1 MKKALLLTAG
11 VILYSCGG
19 GGGGTSSNSNPDSS
33 SYKLAN
39 LQEPEIAEN
48 TSTTSVRTVQS
59 LTGVSEKAATSRTA
73 SSTSENPKGWLIT
86 LLQKSIG
93 QRLTQAT
100 RGNTFTIPCINSGGY
115 LNAYVYYDLKEG
127 VTQPRSCSDF
137 KAIRIHVANTSSE
150 KDCVLGNYLIY
161 KGAPFSML
169 ITGSELK
176 DPDCL
181 PSKAE
186 ILVDD
191 GVVVH
196 LQAGTP
202 DEAYDYNSLKIA
214 YNNIVWNGDEIAS
227 VKYSITGGA
236 NYLPGQFPDTNGR
249 IDYYFDIT
257 GTGTETSDTFSG
269 YIKLGCLDGWLK
281 VDTLEPIK
289 YSADGELQ
297 QGKIKVSAADGN
309 FVIAYSDSGIDI
321 TETIGDK
328 TETYHYN
335 SFDEIKDSL
344 QGVTCTHR

>member
-19 GGGGTSSNSNPDSS
+19 GGGGGVSSNSGSS
-33 SYKLAN
+33 SYKLAK
-39 LQEPEIAEN
+39 LDEPEIAEN

-59 LTGVSEKAATSRTA
+59 LTGVSEKAATSKSL
-73 SSTSENPKGWLIT
+73 SSSKSSKGWLIT
-86 LLQKSIG
+86 LLQKSVG
-93 QRLTQAT
+93 QKEITQAT
-100 RGNTFTIPCINSGGY
+100 RGNTFTIPCLNSGGY
-115 LNAYVYYDLKEG
+115 LNANIYYDLKDG
-127 VTQPRSCSDF
+127 VSQPQSCSDF
-137 KAIRIHVANTSSE
+137 RSIRIHVTNTSSE
-150 KDCVLGNYLIY
+150 KDCVLGDYVIY

-176 DPDCL
+176 DPDCF

-196 LQAGTP
+196 LQNGTP

-214 YNNIVWNGDEIAS
+214 YSNIVWNGDEIAS
-227 VKYSITGGA
+227 VKYSVTGGA

-249 IDYYFDIT
+249 IDYYFNIT

-344 QGVTCTHR
+344 QGVTCTYR